1 MNFILI
7 KQNYNMEF
15 SSNKIIYNQ
24 TKPTEKSFLV
34 GIPMYMYRI
43 QSQGFSSE
51 LNFFQD
57 LVLKFKRQPDTTC
70 VDISNMTGLDL
81 KLLERVEGELIR
93 KNLLSEYG
101 AITDNGI
108 DLLDNKRRII
118 IEQDTQRLGYVFQY
132 ITQTNYYPYYNPL
145 IHEAEAINEDA
156 TVISVDVENDSST
169 EKLYHLNLQNRQIDG
184 NAPSDVEICHLI
196 ENTKHHKEDV
206 NDGDSLEGLSKLLSI
221 RFIPNSS
228 PIPVLVCAYIYLP
241 LVNEEEGIYST
252 EWKVTNPFADGDSEE
267 LELYL
272 KSLNHPGLKRK
283 ILNEFREADTD
294 INRKYAEV
302 DDLLESETANE
313 IRVQFG
319 TKYEQLDDT
328 LSNQVK
334 NTIRCYVRLQHI
346 NNFDYQGPLFLE
358 MQKTI
363 ESILAKDVSAR
374 STIYRTLDNAFDKEM
389 AFSVLTKQLNR
400 WTGERRYT
408 NIRSLQ
414 NAAKGAVDRQSML
427 SAFAAMIM
435 TRQYNSTASV
445 FNVFRNHVQY
455 IINLRFLRNDNSHG
469 GRELDNSLSES
480 DSNINLL
487 YNSYIQIINSYIEV
501 I

>member
-1 MNFILI
+1 MIFILT
-7 KQNYNMEF
+7 KQNCNMEF
-15 SSNKIIYNQ
+15 LSSKIICRQ

-57 LVLKFKRQPDTTC
+57 LVLKFKRQPDTSC
-70 VDISNMTGLDL
+70 VDISNMTGLDI

-101 AITDNGI
+101 SITDSGK
-108 DLLDNKRRII
+108 DLLDNKRSII
-118 IEQDTQRLGYVFQY
+118 IEQNTQRLGYVFQY
-132 ITQTNYYPYYNPL
+132 LTQTNYYPYYIPT

-169 EKLYHLNLQNRQIDG
+169 ERLYHLNLSNLQIAG
-184 NAPSDVEICHLI
+184 NAPSDVEVCHLI

-206 NDGDSLEGLSKLLSI
+206 SEADSLEGLSKLLSI
-221 RFIPNSS
+221 RFVPNGT

-241 LVNEEEGIYST
+241 LLNEEEGIYST

-267 LELYL
+267 LEVYL
-272 KSLNHPGLKRK
+272 KSLNLPSLKKK

-302 DDLLESETANE
+302 DDLLESETFNE
-313 IRVQFG
+313 IKVQIG
-319 TKYEQLDDT
+319 TKFELLDDS
-328 LSNQVK
+328 LKEQVK
-334 NTIRCYVRLQHI
+334 NTIRCFVRLQHI
-346 NNFDYQGPLFLE
+346 NNFDYQAPLFLE

-363 ESILAKDVSAR
+363 ESILAYDVSRR
-374 STIYRTLDNAFDKEM
+374 SSIYRYLDSAYDKQM
-389 AFSVLTKQLNR
+389 AFRDLTRQLNQ
-400 WTGERRYT
+400 WTPRTQYT

-414 NAAKGAVDRQSML
+414 NAAKGAVERLSML
-427 SAFAAMIM
+427 TAFAAMIM
-435 TRQYNSTASV
+435 TRQYDSSASI

-469 GRELDNSLSES
+469 GRDFENNLS
-480 DSNINLL
+480 DADRDINLL
-487 YNSYIQIINSYIEV
+487 YNSYIQIINSYIE
-501 I
+501 II